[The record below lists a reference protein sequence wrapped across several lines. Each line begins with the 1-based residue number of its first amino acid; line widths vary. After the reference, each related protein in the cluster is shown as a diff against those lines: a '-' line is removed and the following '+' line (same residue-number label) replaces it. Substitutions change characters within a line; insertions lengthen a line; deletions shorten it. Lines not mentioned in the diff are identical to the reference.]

1 MTEADDVKLT
11 EQQHDEMVQLVLDG
25 FDFETVAKVMEF
37 LDWRYWAG
45 PGGALMDKVVPD
57 VAMLRATVVD
67 LFRACYAQ
75 VGKREEITASGGGF
89 DAHIDS
95 AAGTY
100 SLQFTLEG
108 TSADYSD
115 IGF

>member
-1 MTEADDVKLT
+1 MKLT
-11 EQQHDEMVQLVLDG
+11 EQQHNEMVQLVLDS
-25 FDFETVAKVMEF
+25 FDFEKVAKVMEF
-37 LDWRYWAG
+37 LDWQYTTG
-45 PGGALMDKVVPD
+45 PSIEDRIVPD
-57 VAMLRATVVD
+57 IATLRATVVN
-67 LFRACYAQ
+67 LFRTCYAE
-75 VGKREEITASGGGF
+75 VMKREEISASSGGF

-115 IGF
+115 IDEKDDQART